1 MIMAD
6 TEGIKEPRLD
16 IEVGKTKL
24 TLYME
29 QSVSSSIPAV
39 WINSSQGDIAVAYN
53 RSETISGQNVEYA
66 PPTDEERIAFD
77 LPTDITF
84 HVFTN
89 EDQARAVAEQG
100 LEGSAI
106 SNYIAIHG
114 GGWYG
119 VSEGSRTT
127 PAIYLDSS
135 NFEEIPSSISHG
147 IYQNGKAITP
157 KIKGMDISRVM
168 YNGKQIYPTVTFEP
182 YTLQNVPNG
191 VYIIDTGNLL
201 YPRANWDTANNA
213 NAMGVAV
220 ISDNCRFAI
229 SKVQGGDMVWDD
241 TENSDVLINDVVTT
255 EDLNTAKL
263 DYDGEGNTNK
273 IIAQLGAENAPAANY
288 CRNTSGLFPNNKQG
302 YLPSLGE
309 WNEAYN
315 NKAEIDTCMSL
326 IGGDAIN
333 TTYYHWTS
341 TQVSASLS
349 WVLRWSGRA
358 MGSGSK
364 DYPYPVRAFLS
375 LKTSYTLDEAPNGV
389 YVLSTDNMLYKKEG
403 WDAANNANA
412 VGVAVLSD
420 DCRFVISKQEA
431 SGGMIWGS
439 TGTPSGCFMNT
450 DKSAALQDFAGKAN
464 TDAVITA
471 YGENANA
478 AYYCRNTE
486 GLFPDGRKGYLP
498 SSGEWK
504 AVYDNKSEVVA
515 CMSLIG
521 GTSFKNDYYWSSSLA
536 DLYNAWLLDW
546 TNGNVNYGARGY
558 YNYCVRAVAS
568 LDPASYTPE
577 TAPNGVYICTNE
589 GKLYPKAD
597 WNQDNNDNSVGVAI
611 VTDNVRLLIKKG
623 IEAKSNIPWSSALDG
638 VDLPE
643 ISNGD
648 NADYNGMNNSAAIRQ
663 AAPSENDTNNAAWY
677 CYSQTISVNS
687 KNINGYLPAIGE
699 LLDIYGNKSDIE
711 DALTLI
717 GSQTITESCGFGN
730 DLYLYSSSEASAS
743 YMTML
748 YWNDGSSIDAPKGG
762 SGGNTSILPIFPLSL
777 PLNIYTPE
785 TAPNGVYVYSTDGK
799 LYKQDV
805 WDTANN
811 DNAVGV
817 GVVADECKFVI
828 SKQEASNAM
837 IWGSTGTP
845 AGCFMSN
852 FESAALQDFAGEANT
867 DAVIAAYGENANAAY
882 YCWNAEGLFPD
893 GRQGYLPSFGELRT
907 AYDNKSEVVA
917 CMSLIGGAAFRNSYY
932 WSSSLYDP
940 NYAWLM
946 SWVDSSD
953 INDGRDYFMGYVRAF
968 TSMS

>member
-1 MIMAD
+1 MAD
-6 TEGIKEPRLD
+6 AEDAKDPRLG
-16 IEVGKTKL
+16 IEVGKTKFK
-24 TLYME
+24 LYVA
-29 QSVSSSIPAV
+29 QSISTDIPTV
-39 WINSSQGDIAVAYN
+39 WVNTSHGDVAVAYN
-53 RSETISGQNVEYA
+53 RTETVSGESVEYA
-66 PPTDEERIAFD
+66 PPTDDGYIEFD
-77 LPTDITF
+77 TPDNLTFYFFTD
-84 HVFTN
+84 
-89 EDQARAVAEQG
+89 EGQARAVAEQG
-100 LEGSAI
+100 LTGSAI
-106 SNYIAIHG
+106 NSYIAMNG
-114 GGWYG
+114 GGRYG
-119 VSEGSRTT
+119 TISGGITSS
-127 PAIYLDSS
+127 AISLDSS
-135 NFEEIPSSISHG
+135 NFNNILQIEKNMLNVTVQNIELSEINPLWLRVVDTTSGSNTGAGPDPIECVLSDEGIFILQQAVYWNDTQQLLTLYLFSSEEIARNITDLSSVENIESYIKENGGCYFGYAQNLDYTHSGDNGKDINIEMQLVAQSEPEPKLSHG

-168 YNGKQIYPTVTFEP
+168 YNGKVIYPTVTFEP
-182 YTLQNVPNG
+182 YTLLNVPNG
-191 VYIIDTGNLL
+191 VYIIDTDNLL

-229 SKVQGGDMVWDD
+229 SKVQGGNMAWAD
-241 TENSDVLINDVVTT
+241 TGNNDVLINDIVTT

-273 IIAQLGAENAPAANY
+273 IIAQLGAEYAPAANY
-288 CRNTSGLFPNNKQG
+288 CKNTDGLFPDGRQG
-302 YLPSLGE
+302 HLPSLGE

-315 NKAEIDTCMSL
+315 NKAEIDACMSL
-326 IGGDAIN
+326 IGGEAIN
-333 TTYYHWTS
+333 TYYNHWTS
-341 TQVSASLS
+341 TQYMAENS
-349 WVLRWSGRA
+349 WILYWSDGNVFNNHKRTTN
-358 MGSGSK
+358 S
-364 DYPYPVRAFLS
+364 VRAFLS
-375 LKTSYTLDEAPNGV
+375 LKASYTLDEAPNGV

-403 WDAANNANA
+403 WDTANNANA

-420 DCRFVISKQEA
+420 DCRFVISKQGA
-431 SGGMIWGS
+431 SEDMIWGS
-439 TGTPSGCFMNT
+439 TGTPSGCFMST

-504 AVYDNKSEVVA
+504 AAYDNKSEVVA

-521 GTSFKNDYYWSSSLA
+521 GTSFKNEYYWSSSLA

-546 TNGNVNYGARGY
+546 TNGNVNSGARGY
-558 YNYCVRAVAS
+558 YNYYVRAVAS
-568 LDPASYTPE
+568 LDPAS
-577 TAPNGVYICTNE
+577 
-589 GKLYPKAD
+589 
-597 WNQDNNDNSVGVAI
+597 
-611 VTDNVRLLIKKG
+611 
-623 IEAKSNIPWSSALDG
+623 
-638 VDLPE
+638 
-643 ISNGD
+643 
-648 NADYNGMNNSAAIRQ
+648 
-663 AAPSENDTNNAAWY
+663 
-677 CYSQTISVNS
+677 
-687 KNINGYLPAIGE
+687 
-699 LLDIYGNKSDIE
+699 
-711 DALTLI
+711 
-717 GSQTITESCGFGN
+717 
-730 DLYLYSSSEASAS
+730 
-743 YMTML
+743 
-748 YWNDGSSIDAPKGG
+748 
-762 SGGNTSILPIFPLSL
+762 
-777 PLNIYTPE
+777 YTPE

-799 LYKQDV
+799 LYKQDA

-852 FESAALQDFAGEANT
+852 DESAALQDFAGEANT

-882 YCWNAEGLFPD
+882 YCRNTEGLFPD

-946 SWVDSSD
+946 SWVDGSD
-953 INDGRDYFMGYVRAF
+953 INDGRDYFMGYVRTF